1 MQQNYSTRKKKPKKI
16 GFSKVIGFTL
26 RNTCTIFHLIHIF
39 VHFSISNPSSDKG
52 LPLSSV
58 TWRFL
63 SERRSAQGHG
73 SWNPAAS
80 IFLKDKQKGWGHHYW
95 LVGATYLVNG
105 DSWWLMVMNYLVN
118 DGKWW
123 LIIWLVVYQNP
134 SERKNMTNRQLGWW
148 NSQW

>member
-1 MQQNYSTRKKKPKKI
+1 L
-16 GFSKVIGFTL
+16 G
-26 RNTCTIFHLIHIF
+26 
-39 VHFSISNPSSDKG
+39 
-52 LPLSSV
+52 
-58 TWRFL
+58 
-63 SERRSAQGHG
+63 
-73 SWNPAAS
+73 
-80 IFLKDKQKGWGHHYW
+80 
-95 LVGATYLVNG
+95 GATYLVNG